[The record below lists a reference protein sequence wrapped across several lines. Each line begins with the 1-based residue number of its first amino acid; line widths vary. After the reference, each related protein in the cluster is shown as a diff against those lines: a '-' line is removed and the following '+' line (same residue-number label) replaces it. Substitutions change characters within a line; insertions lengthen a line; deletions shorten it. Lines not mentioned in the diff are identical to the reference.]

1 MRRALVGSRSFGEF
15 VSVGEKTLVK
25 VGFEVSR
32 VRPEEQ
38 PLDASKMR
46 RIVARDN
53 PDVIIC
59 GAEPITEDVLAA
71 SNRLRMVMKHG
82 VGVDN
87 IDLDAATKLG
97 IVVAYAPGTNAS
109 AVADMTIVAMLALLR
124 GYCQASNSTKA
135 GGWKRFMG
143 HELGEMTV
151 GIVGTGRI
159 GTELI
164 RRLQGFGAEMLAYDV
179 VKNATLESKYTL
191 RYFSLEE
198 LLKTSDI
205 VTLHVTLSEQTR
217 KMIGTGEIEMMKQS
231 AYLINTARGEL
242 VDEDALYHCL
252 KAMRIAGAALDVF
265 ATELPQSSPLL
276 RLDNVLATPH
286 IAAYTY
292 EAMARMDRTCAET
305 IVDTF
310 HGKRC
315 ANVLN
320 PAVYDAF
327 QASIPLILCQ

>member
-1 MRRALVGSRSFGEF
+1 MRMTLVGSRSFGEV
-15 VSVGEKTLVK
+15 VSVGEKTLAK
-25 VGFEVSR
+25 AGFKVSR
-32 VRPEEQ
+32 VRPEER

-46 RIVARDN
+46 RIIARDN

-59 GAEPITEDVLAA
+59 GAEPITADVLGA
-71 SNRLRMVMKHG
+71 SKRLRMVMKHG

-97 IVVAYAPGTNAS
+97 IVVAYAPGTNAC
-109 AVADMTIVAMLALLR
+109 AVADMTIAAMLALLR
-124 GYCQASNSTKA
+124 GYCEASNSTKA

-159 GTELI
+159 GTEVLK
-164 RRLQGFGAEMLAYDV
+164 RLQGFDAKMLAYDV
-179 VKNATLESKYTL
+179 VKNASLESKYIL
-191 RYFSLEE
+191 RYVTLEE

-217 KMIGTGEIEMMKQS
+217 KMIGARELEMMKES
-231 AYLINTARGEL
+231 AYFINAARGEL
-242 VDEDALYHCL
+242 VDEDALYDCL
-252 KAMRIAGAALDVF
+252 KARRIAGAALDVF
-265 ATELPQSSPLL
+265 ATEPPQSTPLL
-276 RLDNVLATPH
+276 QLDNVLATPH

-305 IVDTF
+305 IIETF

-315 ANVLN
+315 PNVLN
-320 PAVYDAF
+320 PIVLDSF
-327 QASIPLILCQ
+327 QP